1 MDKQFHNEMK
11 DKTSSKKAYIASFTL
26 SLSFSCLRGNLVLA
40 GLFLHQSKLN
50 YHVQNWSSQWEHGR
64 GVLQKKWF
72 YSWGKNPWKIPVK
85 EFIFQYRFTDCKK
98 AATGDVL

>member
-1 MDKQFHNEMK
+1 MDKEFQNEMK
-11 DKTSSKKAYIASFTL
+11 DKRSPKKACIASFTL

-40 GLFLHQSKLN
+40 GPFLRRSKLI

-72 YSWGKNPWKIPVK
+72 YG
-85 EFIFQYRFTDCKK
+85 
-98 AATGDVL
+98 